1 MNEKFYQLPEEKRNR
16 ILNAG
21 FCVFANNSYRKSPMN
36 EIAAEAGISKSLL
49 FFYFK
54 NKKEFYLYLLKTAE
68 ELTHKYVQD
77 AGCYEEKDIFEMM
90 YKGLVAKVGMMKIYP
105 DMSAFAIKAYYE
117 EDEEVRSGIERIIRP
132 YRKLDTNKIIPD
144 LDPSAFKDGLDL
156 KMMYQDMY
164 MASEGYMYRMQK
176 SGKLDV
182 ERFVAEYRKMIDFWK
197 TLYLK

>member
-21 FCVFANNSYRKSPMN
+21 FRVFANNSYRKSPMN

-49 FFYFK
+49 FFYFR

-68 ELTHKYVQD
+68 ELTHQYVQD

-90 YKGLVAKVGMMKIYP
+90 YKGLVAKANMMMIYP

-117 EDEEVRSGIERIIRP
+117 EDEEVKAGIEKIIRP
-132 YRKLDTNKIIPD
+132 YRKLETNRTIPQ
-144 LDPSAFKDGLDL
+144 LDPSVFKDGLDL

-164 MASEGYMYRMQK
+164 MASEGYMYRMQQ

-182 ERFVAEYRKMIDFWK
+182 ERFVAEYRKIIDFWK